1 MKVHGCAD
9 HPYLPKTISAD
20 FILGIPDVQDPQY
33 LVHL

>member
-1 MKVHGCAD
+1 MAVLTTRIF
-9 HPYLPKTISAD
+9 LPKTISAD